1 MDEDDLHS
9 ELLDAFN
16 HLHDDRVLSSCPYF
30 VHTDCSTVAME
41 RSHVAVTHYVRRA
54 ASLQGPLG
62 KKLDRG

>member
-9 ELLDAFN
+9 GLLDAFN
-16 HLHDDRVLSSCPYF
+16 RLHDDRILSSCPYF

-54 ASLQGPLG
+54 ASLQDHSG
-62 KKLDRG
+62 RS